1 MLMFSVQPILPTTQ
15 NNTSLHKL
23 SSDVDHSANDSG
35 VDTPPSTHRPSS
47 YREQTQ
53 CYNHYNHQFQKS
65 SRDSTET
72 SVSSSR
78 GTILNSPGG
87 SFRAKHVQQ
96 ISNLNNFGTRYN
108 IQERILKIRNEEDHY
123 SSIKSAN
130 CSTQNDLYDPNQ
142 NRYHKIGNQSAVS
155 ITPQNTP
162 NKKIVHSQQHLPLN
176 LNGNNN
182 SNNNN
187 NNNNNNI
194 NMTNGSAICRERYQ
208 HPALTALINDT
219 QSMIYRGTLNKKL
232 ESVF

>member
-1 MLMFSVQPILPTTQ
+1 MFSVQPILPTTQ

-23 SSDVDHSANDSG
+23 SSDVDHSTNESG

-47 YREQTQ
+47 YREKTQ
-53 CYNHYNHQFQKS
+53 CYNHYNQQFQNS

-72 SVSSSR
+72 SVPSSR

-96 ISNLNNFGTRYN
+96 ISNSNNFGTRYN

-130 CSTQNDLYDPNQ
+130 SSIQNDLYDPNQ
-142 NRYHKIGNQSAVS
+142 NRNHNIGNQSPVP
-155 ITPQNTP
+155 ITPQNTA
-162 NKKIVHSQQHLPLN
+162 NKKIVHSQQYLQLN
-176 LNGNNN
+176 LNCNSK

-187 NNNNNNI
+187 NNNNNV
-194 NMTNGSAICRERYQ
+194 TNSSAICRERYQ

-219 QSMIYRGTLNKKL
+219 QSMIYRGMLNKKL